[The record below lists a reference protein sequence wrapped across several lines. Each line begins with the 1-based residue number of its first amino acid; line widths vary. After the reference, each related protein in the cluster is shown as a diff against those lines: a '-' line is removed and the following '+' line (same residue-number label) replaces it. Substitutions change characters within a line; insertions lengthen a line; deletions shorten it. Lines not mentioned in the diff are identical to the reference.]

1 VSIISTEVLSD
12 GVLVLRPTGPL
23 TMTDEADAA
32 LIGAFNDAVD
42 KSQLRILLDLTEV
55 HSMDSSGIAAL
66 VRGWTR
72 VRRADGDVVIAG
84 PAQSIRRMLTI
95 TRLMALFK
103 IAETVDEGLEQLR
116 RGDHRKSTS
125 PEPPRAR

>member
-1 VSIISTEVLSD
+1 MSTISRELLSD
-12 GVLVLRPTGPL
+12 GVLVLKPTGPIS
-23 TMTDEADAA
+23 MSDESDAA

-42 KSQLRILLDLTEV
+42 NSQLRILLDLAEV
-55 HSMDSSGIAAL
+55 NSMDSSGIAAL

-72 VRRADGDVVIAG
+72 VRRADGDVVIAR

-116 RGDHRKSTS
+116 RGDR
-125 PEPPRAR
+125 PRATS

>member
-1 VSIISTEVLSD
+1 MSPISTELLSD
-12 GVLVLRPTGPL
+12 GVLILRPSGPVS
-23 TMTDEADAA
+23 MSDESDAA

-72 VRRADGDVVIAG
+72 VRRADGDVVIAR
-84 PAQSIRRMLTI
+84 PAQSIRRMLKI
-95 TRLMALFK
+95 TRLMSLFK

-116 RGDHRKSTS
+116 RGDRPTVTS
-125 PEPPRAR
+125 